1 MLANVSFTILLDFC
15 LTIELKIKYLVFS
28 SQESHTGQLDL
39 ATDLQM
45 AAQRDNAIGITLR
58 EVY

>member
-1 MLANVSFTILLDFC
+1 MRLALRYVKSINVYF
-15 LTIELKIKYLVFS
+15 LKIKYLAFS

-39 ATDLQM
+39 ATQLKM